1 MEKIF
6 WHNLEIKQALKKL
19 NSNPK
24 GLEKQQV
31 QKRLKKYGLNK
42 LLKRKRFSILQII
55 IGQFK
60 SPLMYILI
68 IAALIALILKETT
81 DTIIILGAVFINA
94 FIGFFQE
101 FKAEETFSHL
111 QKMVHHKTR
120 VIRKLNTGTSA
131 TLTIASQQ
139 VVPGDIISLQA
150 GDIISA
156 DARILKEN
164 NLETKEA
171 ALTGESIPSS
181 KNNKVLDKETNL
193 ADRENMVYAG
203 TLVTRGSGKAIVVST
218 GKNTEVGKIAHL
230 LKTTKNDKTP
240 LQEKISKLAKTL
252 GIIIGILSLS
262 LFVIGLILGMEVF
275 EILLISIAVA
285 VAGIPEGLPIA
296 VTVALAVGM
305 QFILKKKALVK
316 KLIATETLGSITVI
330 ASDKTGTLTKGEMAV
345 SNIITFQDNILEKD
359 ILKMAMLCND
369 ANLENPDEKDNKKW
383 SLTGDPTEVALL
395 RKAIKSI
402 TGFRDI
408 LNNNERISEI
418 PFESE
423 IMYMATLYKNKN
435 EQNYDLIVKGAPETL
450 INLSNLDEAKKKEI
464 LDKVT
469 NLTKK
474 GLRVLAFAQKRV
486 NINEKGIKINNKD
499 INNLDFK
506 GLISL
511 KDPLRSDAKDT
522 IDACI
527 KAGIRP
533 IIITGDHKLTAQSI
547 GKEIGLIH
555 SSSEVLEGNQIDKLS
570 DKELSKELKNTS
582 IFARVEPKHKIRI
595 VDILQEQ
602 GEVVAMAG
610 DGVNDAPALKSA
622 NIGIALGS
630 GSEVTKGTAEI
641 VLLDDRFQ
649 TIVDAIKQGRN
660 IFHNIKKII
669 LYLLTDTFTEF
680 ILIAGS
686 LILGFPLPLI
696 AAQILWVNIIED
708 TMPAIALSYEK
719 EKKDFLLKQSKDDK
733 KQKLL
738 DKEMKFLITII
749 AIITNI
755 VLLGLYYYLY
765 KSGFDIKYVRTMIF
779 VGLGIDTLFYIF
791 SCKNLKKSIWTYN
804 PFDNMFLNFSVL
816 FGWAMFFI
824 ALYVP
829 FFSNLLET
837 VALGL
842 SEWLILI
849 GLGLFKLVLIEV
861 GKLFFLDQK

>member
-131 TLTIASQQ
+131 TLTIASKQL
-139 VVPGDIISLQA
+139 VPGDIISLQA

-345 SNIITFQDNILEKD
+345 SDIITFKENVLEKD

-369 ANLENPDEKDNKKW
+369 ASLENPDEKDNKKW
-383 SLTGDPTEVALL
+383 SLTGDSTEVALF
-395 RKAIKSI
+395 RKAIESI
-402 TGFRDI
+402 DFKEV

-423 IMYMATLYKNKN
+423 IMYMATLYKNKDKN
-435 EQNYDLIVKGAPETL
+435 DYNLIVKGAPEKL

-474 GLRVLAFAQKRV
+474 GLRVLAFAQKRM
-486 NINEKGIKINNKD
+486 NINGEEIENLDYKD
-499 INNLDFK
+499 INNL
-506 GLISL
+506 
-511 KDPLRSDAKDT
+511 
-522 IDACI
+522 
-527 KAGIRP
+527 
-533 IIITGDHKLTAQSI
+533 
-547 GKEIGLIH
+547 
-555 SSSEVLEGNQIDKLS
+555 
-570 DKELSKELKNTS
+570 
-582 IFARVEPKHKIRI
+582 
-595 VDILQEQ
+595 
-602 GEVVAMAG
+602 
-610 DGVNDAPALKSA
+610 
-622 NIGIALGS
+622 
-630 GSEVTKGTAEI
+630 
-641 VLLDDRFQ
+641 
-649 TIVDAIKQGRN
+649 
-660 IFHNIKKII
+660 
-669 LYLLTDTFTEF
+669 
-680 ILIAGS
+680 
-686 LILGFPLPLI
+686 
-696 AAQILWVNIIED
+696 
-708 TMPAIALSYEK
+708 
-719 EKKDFLLKQSKDDK
+719 
-733 KQKLL
+733 
-738 DKEMKFLITII
+738 
-749 AIITNI
+749 
-755 VLLGLYYYLY
+755 
-765 KSGFDIKYVRTMIF
+765 
-779 VGLGIDTLFYIF
+779 
-791 SCKNLKKSIWTYN
+791 
-804 PFDNMFLNFSVL
+804 
-816 FGWAMFFI
+816 
-824 ALYVP
+824 
-829 FFSNLLET
+829 
-837 VALGL
+837 
-842 SEWLILI
+842 
-849 GLGLFKLVLIEV
+849 
-861 GKLFFLDQK
+861 

>member
-779 VGLGIDTLFYIF
+779 VGLGIDTLFYVF